1 MLAYIC
7 FSSVA
12 ILIMPELPGFPW
24 HGTFNTR
31 QREILDSFSTKL
43 TTVKPK
49 LQNSVLTSISKT
61 LLMSAYF
68 PYHVVIGTLNLH
80 YLYVCVLSWSCGYW
94 NSQSSLLICL
104 CTFLI
109 MWLLELSIF
118 ITYMSVYS
126 PDHVVIGTLS
136 LKCFIETN
144 INLVN
149 LVQMYRMNFVQNLFI
164 RTLKKKKAAL

>member
-1 MLAYIC
+1 
-7 FSSVA
+7 
-12 ILIMPELPGFPW
+12 
-24 HGTFNTR
+24 
-31 QREILDSFSTKL
+31 
-43 TTVKPK
+43 
-49 LQNSVLTSISKT
+49 
-61 LLMSAYF
+61 
-68 PYHVVIGTLNLH
+68 
-80 YLYVCVLSWSCGYW
+80 
-94 NSQSSLLICL
+94 
-104 CTFLI
+104 

-118 ITYMSVYS
+118 TNYMSVYF